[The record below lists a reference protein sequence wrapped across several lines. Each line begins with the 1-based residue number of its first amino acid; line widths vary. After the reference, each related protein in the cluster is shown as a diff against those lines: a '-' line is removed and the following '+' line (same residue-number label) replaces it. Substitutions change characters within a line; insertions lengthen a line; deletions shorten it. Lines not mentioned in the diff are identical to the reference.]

1 MDKPLA
7 EQTMTIETDEE
18 EPSVDEDEPSID
30 EEEPSTDEEEPT
42 TNSKRPKRRKVKR
55 KYDSDYLK
63 LGFTWNGD
71 EDDPRPQCVLCG
83 RLLANESMRPNK
95 LRRHIEAK
103 HPHLQ
108 DQPLQFYK
116 TQLKELKAS
125 KKKVL
130 PNTKVNEKAMHASYH
145 ISLRIAKAGK
155 PHTTG
160 ESSVLPVI
168 KDAVGVM
175 FSDKSSKEVET
186 IPLSNSTVARRI
198 DEMSQWVE
206 ELLIQRVRDSKFFSL
221 LLDESTD
228 VGGLCQLLVFVR
240 YIWNNQPHE
249 DMLCCQPISQ
259 STSEEIFQ
267 TLNSYVQK
275 KGLDWMKCVG
285 ICTDGARAMC
295 GKKSSVVTRVLEV
308 CPNASWTHC
317 SIHREVL
324 VSKSMSENLKNVLNT
339 SIKIVNFIKSK
350 SLQPRLFEKLCE
362 EMGSTHTS
370 LFLHTEARWLSRGKV
385 LTRVVELREEIAML
399 LDDKSD
405 LAKWLRNKEFVLVL
419 SYLADIFSKLNELN
433 LYLQVTEGDD
443 IFAVHDKIRGFIKK
457 LVLWKK
463 NVEDCKYDC
472 FDTFQTFI
480 IENEVYPAYG
490 IIIEIA
496 AHLNALKEDFDYY
509 FSDEMKN
516 CQQKNWI
523 LNPFQGY
530 VTTGISTKAD
540 EELIDLSKDTSSK
553 LNFNRRKLTQF
564 WLSVQQTFPTL
575 STEALKVLLP
585 FSSSYTCEVGFSA
598 MVGIKNRF
606 RNKLQLSNSLR
617 LKITNIDVDINAVI
631 NSNRKQAHPSH
642 KPHLEKQI

>member
-1 MDKPLA
+1 MEKP
-7 EQTMTIETDEE
+7 QTEETMATETDEDD
-18 EPSVDEDEPSID
+18 PSIDEDYPSIDEDEPSS
-30 EEEPSTDEEEPT
+30 EEEPLMINLKQP
-42 TNSKRPKRRKVKR
+42 KKRRAKR
-55 KYDSDYLK
+55 KYVSDYLQ

-103 HPHLQ
+103 HPHMQ
-108 DQPLQFYK
+108 DKPVEFYK
-116 TQLKELKAS
+116 TQLKELKIS

-130 PNTKVNEKAMHASYH
+130 PNNKVNEKAMHASYH

-155 PHTTG
+155 PHTIG

-206 ELLIQRVRDSKFFSL
+206 EVLIQRVGESRFFSL

-240 YIWNNQPHE
+240 YLWNNEPHE
-249 DMLCCQPISQ
+249 DMLCCLPIVQ
-259 STSEEIFQ
+259 SAGEEIFQ

-285 ICTDGARAMC
+285 ICTDGARVMC

-317 SIHREVL
+317 NIHREAL
-324 VSKSMSENLKNVLNT
+324 VSRSMSGNLQNVLNT
-339 SIKIVNFIKSK
+339 SIKIVNCLKSK

-362 EMGSTHTS
+362 EMGGPHTS
-370 LFLHTEARWLSRGKV
+370 LFLHTESRWLSRGKV
-385 LTRVVELREEIAML
+385 LTRLVELREDVAML

-405 LAKWLRNKEFVLVL
+405 LVKWLRNKEFMLAL
-419 SYLADIFSKLNELN
+419 SYLADVFSKLNELN

-443 IFAVHDKIRGFIKK
+443 VFAVHDKIRGFVKK
-457 LVLWKK
+457 LALWKK
-463 NVEDCKYDC
+463 NVEGGKYDC

-480 IENEVYPAYG
+480 IENEVYPSYG
-490 IIIEIA
+490 IIMEIS
-496 AHLNALKEDFDYY
+496 AHLNALKEDFECY
-509 FSDEMKN
+509 FEDEVKK
-516 CQQKNWI
+516 CEQKGWVA
-523 LNPFQGY
+523 NPFQGNAM
-530 VTTGISTKAD
+530 TGISLKAD
-540 EELIDLSKDTSSK
+540 EELVDLSKDTASK
-553 LNFNRRKLTQF
+553 LNFNCRKLTHF
-564 WLSVQQTFPTL
+564 WLSVQETFPTL
-575 STEALKVLLP
+575 SAEALKVLLP
-585 FSSSYTCEVGFSA
+585 FSTSYTCELGFSA

-606 RNKLQLSNSLR
+606 RNKLQLPNSLR